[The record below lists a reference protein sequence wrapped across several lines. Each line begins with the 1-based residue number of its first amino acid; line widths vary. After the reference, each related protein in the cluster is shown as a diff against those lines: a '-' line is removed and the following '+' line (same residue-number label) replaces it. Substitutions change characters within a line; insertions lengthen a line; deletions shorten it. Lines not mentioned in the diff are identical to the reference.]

1 MEELVIVAQTMV
13 GEDFREKEAQS
24 LKEYV
29 EEVVKF
35 APQKPKKNK
44 IRKDKVGLNKAKDH
58 ERTPSPVKQKKG
70 KDEVSMG
77 SLVKTFAAFKKYK
90 EKEKV
95 PEPIV
100 DLNEHIDFHSS
111 KSNGD
116 VNSLII
122 PLNEPTRGKGGK
134 QALKRLEVD
143 ESPEK

>member
-1 MEELVIVAQTMV
+1 
-13 GEDFREKEAQS
+13 
-24 LKEYV
+24 
-29 EEVVKF
+29 
-35 APQKPKKNK
+35 
-44 IRKDKVGLNKAKDH
+44 
-58 ERTPSPVKQKKG
+58 
-70 KDEVSMG
+70 MG
-77 SLVKTFAAFKKYK
+77 SLVKTFAALKKYK

-100 DLNEHIDFHSS
+100 DLNKHIDFHSS